1 MCDKK
6 QKILDLIN
14 ISKSYIPGKSVLE
27 NVSFSINKGE
37 IIGIIGEN
45 GCGKSTLLRIIS
57 GLDKNYSGKI
67 YFKNEVYTSPTH
79 SIILLH
85 QSYEQLFSWLTVEKN
100 VALPIRKVLKIK
112 KAEALNMAHIYLN
125 ELGITEKELKK
136 YPYALS
142 GGQKQRVALARALSI
157 EANIILMDEPFAA
170 IDEKSRKLF
179 QVMLKEIS
187 LKKGIAFLIVSH
199 SLDEIKNIADK
210 LIYL

>member
-67 YFKNEVYTSPTH
+67 YFKNEVYTSPRH

-125 ELGITEKELKK
+125 ELGITEKEFKK

>member
-1 MCDKK
+1 MYDKK

-67 YFKNEVYTSPTH
+67 YFKNKVYTSPTH

-125 ELGITEKELKK
+125 ELGITEKEFKK

-187 LKKGIAFLIVSH
+187 LKKGVAFLIVSH

>member
-1 MCDKK
+1 M
-6 QKILDLIN
+6 
-14 ISKSYIPGKSVLE
+14 
-27 NVSFSINKGE
+27 
-37 IIGIIGEN
+37 
-45 GCGKSTLLRIIS
+45 
-57 GLDKNYSGKI
+57 
-67 YFKNEVYTSPTH
+67 YTSPTH

-125 ELGITEKELKK
+125 ELGITEKEFKK

>member
-1 MCDKK
+1 MYDKK

-85 QSYEQLFSWLTVEKN
+85 QSYEQLFSWLTVEK
-100 VALPIRKVLKIK
+100 
-112 KAEALNMAHIYLN
+112 
-125 ELGITEKELKK
+125 
-136 YPYALS
+136 
-142 GGQKQRVALARALSI
+142 
-157 EANIILMDEPFAA
+157 
-170 IDEKSRKLF
+170 
-179 QVMLKEIS
+179 ML
-187 LKKGIAFLIVSH
+187 L
-199 SLDEIKNIADK
+199 
-210 LIYL
+210 YQ